1 MRRVSAAVRLEWGI
15 ELRYGIVPVAAG
27 LAVLW
32 TALLLLLP
40 AGTARIVAPYLL
52 FTDTAG
58 FGALF
63 VVVLLMFER
72 TERARDA
79 LAATPLRTGEA
90 VAVRVLVLT
99 ALSVCVAAPLIVAAG
114 RDDPAALLPALLAG
128 LSGVA
133 LISLFLLSLCLAV
146 SARARTLQDFLVV
159 LPVVAVPLVVVPL
172 VHMTGLLEHPLM
184 YAVPTTVGAD
194 LVRWGLAPES
204 VAQPPAGVAAG
215 AAYALACVVLTLVW
229 ARRAVDAGAVAPP
242 GPRPPSPRPSA
253 VPSGSL
259 PSADSAGEADGSA
272 SRRNPAPTGRGAV
285 PAVLRFARAD
295 LFGTGRDPMLIVVL
309 LAPLLLAVGMRYG
322 FAGATNYVRSAYG
335 TDLTAVA
342 PMVLALFL
350 LHLPLMFG
358 AVGAMRA
365 IEDIDERVLM
375 VLRVS
380 PLTLPAY
387 LAYRTGL
394 VTALSLA
401 GLLVALPLSG
411 LMPGGWSPGT
421 AAALVTGTAQAPLL
435 LVAVTAFAANK
446 VESLVAVKAAGAA
459 MVVVPVLAWV
469 VPEPWNLLLLPLPP
483 AWPALAVP
491 GYAAGPLGVPVL
503 LVGGLLVAAAATAL
517 LVRRTARR
525 LDGAGSTL

>member
-1 MRRVSAAVRLEWGI
+1 MRRVRAAIRLECGI

-32 TALLLLLP
+32 TAVLLLLP

-99 ALSVCVAAPLIVAAG
+99 ALSVCVAAPMVLAAG
-114 RDDPAALLPALLAG
+114 RDDPAGLPAALLAG
-128 LSGVA
+128 LAGVA

-159 LPVVAVPLVVVPL
+159 LPAVAVPLIVAPV
-172 VHMTGLLEHPLM
+172 VHMAGFLEHPLM

-194 LVRWGLAPES
+194 LIRWGLAPES
-204 VAQPPAGVAAG
+204 VAQSPAVLGLGAGYASLCVVAA
-215 AAYALACVVLTLVW
+215 LVW
-229 ARRAVDAGAVAPP
+229 ARHAVDAGAVAPP
-242 GPRPPSPRPSA
+242 AAPARARRASGSPRGPAA
-253 VPSGSL
+253 V
-259 PSADSAGEADGSA
+259 
-272 SRRNPAPTGRGAV
+272 GRGAA
-285 PAVLRFARAD
+285 PAVLRFARTD
-295 LFGTGRDPMLIVVL
+295 LFGTGRDPMLLIVF
-309 LAPLLLAVGMRYG
+309 LAPLLLAVGARFG
-322 FAGATNYVRSAYG
+322 FAGVTDYVRGAYG
-335 TDLTAVA
+335 TDLTTVA

-365 IEDIDERVLM
+365 IEDVDERVLM

-380 PLTLPAY
+380 PLTFGAY
-387 LAYRTGL
+387 LAYRTG
-394 VTALSLA
+394 VVAVLSFA
-401 GLLVALPLSG
+401 GLLVALPVSG

-421 AAALVTGTAQAPLL
+421 VVAVVLGTAQAPLL
-435 LVAVTAFAANK
+435 LVAVTAFASNK

-469 VPEPWNLLLLPLPP
+469 VPAPWNLLLLALPP

-491 GYAAGPLGVPVL
+491 GYTAGPLGAPAL
-503 LVGGLLVAAAATAL
+503 LVGGLLVAAVATAL

-525 LDGAGSTL
+525 IDGAGSTL

>member
-1 MRRVSAAVRLEWGI
+1 MRRVAAAVRLEWGI

-32 TALLLLLP
+32 TAVLWLLP
-40 AGTARIVAPYLL
+40 PGTARIVAPYLL

-99 ALSVCVAAPLIVAAG
+99 ALSVGVAVPLILVAG
-114 RDDPAALLPALLAG
+114 RDDPAALPAALLAG
-128 LSGVA
+128 ASGVA

-172 VHMTGLLEHPLM
+172 VHMTGVLEHPLL

-194 LVRWGLAPES
+194 LVRWGLAPDA
-204 VAQPPAGVAAG
+204 VASSPAVLAAG
-215 AAYALACVVLTLVW
+215 TGYALVCVVLALVW

-242 GPRPPSPRPSA
+242 GPRPPGVRA
-253 VPSGSL
+253 GTGAGRASL
-259 PSADSAGEADGSA
+259 RGRTPV
-272 SRRNPAPTGRGAV
+272 GRGAV
-285 PAVLRFARAD
+285 RLGRGSAPAVLRFARAD
-295 LFGTGRDPMLIVVL
+295 LFGTGRDPMLLVVL
-309 LAPLLLAVGMRYG
+309 LAPLVLAVGARFG
-322 FAGATNYVRSAYG
+322 FAGATGHVRSAYG
-335 TDLTAVA
+335 VDLTAFA
-342 PMVLALFL
+342 PLVLALFL

-365 IEDIDERVLM
+365 IEDVDERVLM

-380 PLTLPAY
+380 PLTLRAY
-387 LAYRTGL
+387 LGYRTGL
-394 VTALSLA
+394 VAALSLA

-411 LMPGGWSPGT
+411 LMPGGWSAGT
-421 AAALVTGTAQAPLL
+421 VAALVLGTAQAPLL

-446 VESLVAVKAAGAA
+446 VESLVAVKAAGAV
-459 MVVVPVLAWV
+459 MVVVPVLAWI
-469 VPEPWNLLLLPLPP
+469 VPGPWNLLLLALPP

-503 LVGGLLVAAAATAL
+503 LAGGLLVAAVATAL
-517 LVRRTARR
+517 LVRRTTRR
-525 LDGAGSTL
+525 IDGAGSTV

>member
-1 MRRVSAAVRLEWGI
+1 MRRVAAAVRLEWGI

-32 TALLLLLP
+32 TAVLWLLP
-40 AGTARIVAPYLL
+40 PGTARVVAPYLL

-99 ALSVCVAAPLIVAAG
+99 ALSVGVAVPLILAAG
-114 RDDPAALLPALLAG
+114 RDDPAALPAALLAG
-128 LSGVA
+128 ASGVA

-172 VHMTGLLEHPLM
+172 VHMTGLLEHPLL

-194 LVRWGLAPES
+194 LVRWGLAPDA
-204 VAQPPAGVAAG
+204 VAGSPAVLAAG
-215 AAYALACVVLTLVW
+215 TGYALVCVVLALVW
-229 ARRAVDAGAVAPP
+229 ARRAVDTGAGAPP
-242 GPRPPSPRPSA
+242 GPRPP
-253 VPSGSL
+253 G
-259 PSADSAGEADGSA
+259 A
-272 SRRNPAPTGRGAV
+272 SRRGRPPAGRGGTRLGRGSA

-295 LFGTGRDPMLIVVL
+295 LFGTGRDPMLLVVL
-309 LAPLLLAVGMRYG
+309 VAPLVLAVGARFG
-322 FAGATNYVRSAYG
+322 FAGATGYVRSAYG
-335 TDLTAVA
+335 VDLTTVA
-342 PMVLALFL
+342 PLVLALFL

-380 PLTLPAY
+380 PLTLRAY
-387 LAYRTGL
+387 LGYRTGL
-394 VTALSLA
+394 VAALSLV

-411 LMPGGWSPGT
+411 LMPGGWSAGT
-421 AAALVTGTAQAPLL
+421 VAALVLGTAQAPLL
-435 LVAVTAFAANK
+435 LVAVTAFAGNK
-446 VESLVAVKAAGAA
+446 VESLVAVKAAGAV
-459 MVVVPVLAWV
+459 MVVVPVLAWI
-469 VPEPWNLLLLPLPP
+469 VPGPWNLLLLGLPP

-491 GYAAGPLGVPVL
+491 GYAAEPLGVPVL
-503 LVGGLLVAAAATAL
+503 LAGGLLVAAVATAL
-517 LVRRTARR
+517 LVRRTTRR
-525 LDGAGSTL
+525 IDSGSTV

>member
-1 MRRVSAAVRLEWGI
+1 MRRVAAALRLEWAI
-15 ELRYGIVPVAAG
+15 ELRYGIVHVAAG

-32 TALLLLLP
+32 TAVLLLLP

-63 VVVLLMFER
+63 AVVLLMFER
-72 TERARDA
+72 TERAGEA
-79 LAATPLRTGEA
+79 LAATPLRSGEA

-99 ALSVCVAAPLIVAAG
+99 ALSVGLAAPLILAAG
-114 RDDPAALLPALLAG
+114 RDDPATLLPALLAG
-128 LSGVA
+128 VSGVA

-146 SARARTLQDFLVV
+146 SARARTPQDFLVV

-194 LVRWGLAPES
+194 LVRWGLAPGS
-204 VAQPPAGVAAG
+204 VAQSPPVLAAG
-215 AAYALACVVLTLVW
+215 AGYALLCVALSLAW

-242 GPRPPSPRPSA
+242 GPRPAA
-253 VPSGSL
+253 VPEG
-259 PSADSAGEADGSA
+259 AGNTSI
-272 SRRNPAPTGRGAV
+272 SRRAPAPAGRGAV

-295 LFGTGRDPMLIVVL
+295 LFGTGRDPMLLIVL
-309 LAPLLLAVGMRYG
+309 LAPLLLAVGMRFG
-322 FAGATNYVRSAYG
+322 FTWATGYVRSAYG
-335 TDLTAVA
+335 TDLTTVA

-380 PLTLPAY
+380 PLTLRAY
-387 LAYRTGL
+387 LAYRMGL

-401 GLLVALPLSG
+401 GLLVALPVSG

-421 AAALVTGTAQAPLL
+421 VSALILGTAQAPLL
-435 LVAVTAFAANK
+435 LVAVTAFAGNK

-459 MVVVPVLAWV
+459 MVVVPVLAWI
-469 VPEPWNLLLLPLPP
+469 VPGPWNLLLLPLPP
-483 AWPALAVP
+483 TWPALAVP
-491 GYAAGPLGVPVL
+491 GYAAGPLGLPAL
-503 LVGGLLVAAAATAL
+503 LAGGLLVAVAATAL
-517 LVRRTARR
+517 LVRRTGRR
-525 LDGAGSTL
+525 IDGAGSTL